1 MHIMIYI
8 VVVLITYGAFIV
20 VVVVVVVLVVVED
33 CVLVLDCGIIVE
45 VWWGR
50 YNSGHLI
57 AHAKF
62 IIYNWDDELL
72 QKLLQKYFRKGSRKV
87 KPNFGILCS
96 IFSSKR
102 SSYNNKKKI
111 LILILYNNY

>member
-1 MHIMIYI
+1 M
-8 VVVLITYGAFIV
+8 LFID
-20 VVVVVVVLVVVED
+20 D
-33 CVLVLDCGIIVE
+33 CVVIIEDVLDSVEYAIVE

-62 IIYNWDDELL
+62 IIYNWDDEL
-72 QKLLQKYFRKGSRKV
+72 QKLLQKYFRKGSRKI
-87 KPNFGILCS
+87 KPNFGILCP

-111 LILILYNNY
+111 LILI

>member
-1 MHIMIYI
+1 MHIIIYIVIILISYVVIFI
-8 VVVLITYGAFIV
+8 VVVL
-20 VVVVVVVLVVVED
+20 VED
-33 CVLVLDCGIIVE
+33 VLEYGTIVE

-62 IIYNWDDELL
+62 IIYSWDDEE
-72 QKLLQKYFRKGSRKV
+72 QKLLQKYFRKGSRRV

-102 SSYNNKKKI
+102 SSYNNKKNI